1 VVQLIALSAQF
12 YYIHRNRNITGCF
25 DDFTMAL
32 LFLFMAYPTYL
43 YQHIS
48 EMKCPLK
55 IGYSVTVTGKLF

>member
-1 VVQLIALSAQF
+1 
-12 YYIHRNRNITGCF
+12 
-25 DDFTMAL
+25 MAL